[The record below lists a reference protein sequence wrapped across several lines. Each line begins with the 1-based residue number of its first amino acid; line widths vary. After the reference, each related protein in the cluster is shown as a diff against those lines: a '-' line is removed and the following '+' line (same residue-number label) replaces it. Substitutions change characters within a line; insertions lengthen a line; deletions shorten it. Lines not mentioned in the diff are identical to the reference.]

1 AQARAVGGDEAS
13 PLQAIMPD
21 RMRAEQAEVFVSQR
35 SFKGDVPSST
45 IWLDALTPHSLGAL
59 IALYEH
65 KVFTQAAIWGINAY
79 DQWGVE
85 LGKTMAKQMET
96 SRGASHLPPAGGNA

>member
-1 AQARAVGGDEAS
+1 MAEGMS
-13 PLQAIMPD
+13 
-21 RMRAEQAEVFVSQR
+21 AEQAEVFVSQR
-35 SFKGDVPSST
+35 SFAGDVPSST
-45 IWLDALTPHSLGAL
+45 LWLDALTPHSLGAL

-96 SRGASHLPPAGGNA
+96 PRGASHFPPAGGNA